1 MKVLIKQ
8 AKILD
13 SSSEFHREI
22 KDVLQINGKIS
33 DISNEIKSTDKK
45 TIEISSKNV
54 HLSKGWID
62 LKAHF
67 CDPGDEYKETLSTGL
82 DGAAS
87 GGFTHVAVLPST
99 KPVIDHKSLVEYV
112 LRKSE
117 SHAVE
122 LIPMACITKS
132 MQGHELSEMNDLK
145 NAGAMLF
152 SDDSS
157 TPEAQTL
164 KNALLYG
171 DNHQCKIIVNSFN
184 NSLSSDT
191 QVNEGMAS
199 LKTGLKADPEIS
211 EIIEIEKHIR
221 LVEYTEGSLHLSGIS
236 TGEGVKLIKAA
247 KKKGLKITA
256 DVHVMNLCFNE
267 SKVVDFDTSYKTLP
281 VLRSQK
287 NVEALWKGLED
298 NTIDF
303 VVSDHRPVIKE
314 DKEREFEDATFGA
327 PQLQTLFSAL
337 NSKSTLQLE
346 KLVQILSD
354 HTRNFIQKPSP
365 SIKIGNLADLT
376 IFDPSEEFS
385 FDSNQRKENILY
397 SPFQHD
403 KLIGKVLGIINNNK
417 LVLNQ

>member
-13 SSSEFHREI
+13 SSSEFNGEI
-22 KDVLQINGKIS
+22 KDVLLINGKIS
-33 DISNEIKSTDKK
+33 DISNEIKSTDKN
-45 TIEISSKNV
+45 TVQIRSKNI

-67 CDPGDEYKETLSTGL
+67 CDPGDEYKETLSSGL

-132 MQGHELSEMNDLK
+132 MQGRELSEMNDLK
-145 NAGAMLF
+145 NAGAILF

-171 DNHQCKIIVNSFN
+171 DNHECKIIVNSFN
-184 NSLSSDT
+184 NSLSSEI

-236 TGEGVKLIKAA
+236 TKEGVKLIKAA

-303 VVSDHRPVIKE
+303 VVSDHRPSVKE

-337 NSKSTLQLE
+337 NSKDTLQLE

-354 HTRNFIQKPSP
+354 NTRNFIQKPSP

-376 IFDPSEEFS
+376 IFDPSMEFS

-403 KLIGKVLGIINNNK
+403 KLTGKVLGIVNNNK

>member
-13 SSSEFHREI
+13 SSSEFNGEI
-22 KDVLQINGKIS
+22 KDVLLINGKIS
-33 DISNEIKSTDKK
+33 DISNEIKSTDHN
-45 TIEISSKNV
+45 TVQIRSKNI

-67 CDPGDEYKETLSTGL
+67 CDPGDEYKETLSSGL

-132 MQGHELSEMNDLK
+132 MQGRELSEMNDLK
-145 NAGAMLF
+145 NAGAILF

-171 DNHQCKIIVNSFN
+171 DNHECKIIVNSFN
-184 NSLSSDT
+184 NSLSSEI

-236 TGEGVKLIKAA
+236 TKEGVKLIKAA

-303 VVSDHRPVIKE
+303 VVSDHRPSVKE

-337 NSKSTLQLE
+337 NSKDTLQLE

-354 HTRNFIQKPSP
+354 NTRNFIQKPSP

-376 IFDPSEEFS
+376 IFDPSMEFS

-403 KLIGKVLGIINNNK
+403 KLTGKVLGIVNNNK

>member
-22 KDVLQINGKIS
+22 KDVLLINGKIS

-99 KPVIDHKSLVEYV
+99 KPVIDHKSLVECV

-211 EIIEIEKHIR
+211 EIIEIEKNIR

>member
-1 MKVLIKQ
+1 MKILIKQ

-13 SSSEFHREI
+13 SSSEFNGEI
-22 KDVLQINGKIS
+22 KDVLLINGKIS

-45 TIEISSKNV
+45 TVEISSKNV

-157 TPEAQTL
+157 TPQAQTL

-171 DNHQCKIIVNSFN
+171 DNHECKIIVNSFN
-184 NSLSSDT
+184 NSLSSET

-236 TGEGVKLIKAA
+236 TREGVKLIKAA

-303 VVSDHRPVIKE
+303 IVSDHRPVIKE
-314 DKEREFEDATFGA
+314 DKEREFEDASFGA

-337 NSKSTLQLE
+337 NSKDTLQLE
-346 KLVQILSD
+346 KLIQILSD
-354 HTRNFIQKPSP
+354 NTRNFIQKPSS
-365 SIKIGNLADLT
+365 SIKIGNVADLT

-403 KLIGKVLGIINNNK
+403 KLIGKVLGIVNNNK

>member
-13 SSSEFHREI
+13 SSSEFNGEI
-22 KDVLQINGKIS
+22 KDVLLINGKIS
-33 DISNEIKSTDKK
+33 DISNEIKSTDKN
-45 TIEISSKNV
+45 IVQIRSKNI

-67 CDPGDEYKETLSTGL
+67 CDPGNEYKETLSSGL

-132 MQGHELSEMNDLK
+132 MQGRELSEMNDLK
-145 NAGAMLF
+145 NAGAILF

-171 DNHQCKIIVNSFN
+171 DNHECKIIVNSFN
-184 NSLSSDT
+184 NSLSSEI

-236 TGEGVKLIKAA
+236 TKEGVKLIKAA

-303 VVSDHRPVIKE
+303 VVSDHRPSVKE

-337 NSKSTLQLE
+337 NSKDTLQLE

-354 HTRNFIQKPSP
+354 NTRNFIQKPSP

-376 IFDPSEEFS
+376 IFDPSMEFS
-385 FDSNQRKENILY
+385 FDSNQRKENKLY

-403 KLIGKVLGIINNNK
+403 KLTGKVLGIVNNNK

>member
-8 AKILD
+8 AKIID
-13 SSSEFHREI
+13 SSSEFNGEK
-22 KDVLQINGKIS
+22 KDVLIINGKITE
-33 DISNEIKSTDKK
+33 ISNEIKPTDKK
-45 TIEISSKNV
+45 TVEISSKNI

-67 CDPGDEYKETLSTGL
+67 CDPGDEYKETLSSGL

-132 MQGHELSEMNDLK
+132 MQGHELSEMKDLK
-145 NAGAMLF
+145 NSGAMLF

-171 DNHQCKIIVNSFN
+171 DNHGCKIIVNSCN
-184 NSLSSDT
+184 NSLSTET
-191 QVNEGMAS
+191 QVNEGLAS

-221 LVEYTEGSLHLSGIS
+221 LVEYTDGSIHLSGIS
-236 TGEGVKLIKAA
+236 TGEGVQLIKDA

-267 SKVVDFDTSYKTLP
+267 SKVFDFDSVYKTLP

-287 NVEALWKGLED
+287 NVDALWKGLED
-298 NTIDF
+298 KTIDF
-303 VVSDHRPVIKE
+303 VVSDHRPSIKE

-337 NSKSTLQLE
+337 NSNKKIKLE
-346 KLVQILSD
+346 KLIHIFTD
-354 HTRNFIQKPSP
+354 NTRAFIQKPSSP
-365 SIKIGNLADLT
+365 IEIGNTADIT
-376 IFDPSEEFS
+376 IFDPTEVFS
-385 FDSNQRKENILY
+385 FDSKQRKENILY
-397 SPFQHD
+397 SPFRHD

>member
-13 SSSEFHREI
+13 SSSEFNGEI
-22 KDVLQINGKIS
+22 KDVLLINGKIS
-33 DISNEIKSTDKK
+33 DISNEIKSTDHN
-45 TIEISSKNV
+45 TVQIRSKNI

-67 CDPGDEYKETLSTGL
+67 CDPGNEYKETLSSGL

-132 MQGHELSEMNDLK
+132 MQGRELSEMNDLK
-145 NAGAMLF
+145 NAGAILF

-171 DNHQCKIIVNSFN
+171 DNHECKIIVNSFN
-184 NSLSSDT
+184 NSLSSEI

-236 TGEGVKLIKAA
+236 TKEGVKLIKAA

-303 VVSDHRPVIKE
+303 VVSDHRPSVKE

-327 PQLQTLFSAL
+327 PQLQTILSAL
-337 NSKSTLQLE
+337 NSKDTLQLE

-354 HTRNFIQKPSP
+354 NTRNFIQKPSP

-376 IFDPSEEFS
+376 IFDPSMEFS

-403 KLIGKVLGIINNNK
+403 KLTGKVLGIVNNNK

>member
-13 SSSEFHREI
+13 SSSEFNGEI
-22 KDVLQINGKIS
+22 KDVLLINGKIS
-33 DISNEIKSTDKK
+33 DISNEIKSTDNN
-45 TIEISSKNV
+45 TVQIRSKNI

-67 CDPGDEYKETLSTGL
+67 CDPGDEYKETLSSGL

-132 MQGHELSEMNDLK
+132 MQGRELSEMNDLK
-145 NAGAMLF
+145 NAGAILF

-171 DNHQCKIIVNSFN
+171 DNHECKIIVNSFN
-184 NSLSSDT
+184 NSLSSEI

-236 TGEGVKLIKAA
+236 TKEGVKLIKAA

-303 VVSDHRPVIKE
+303 VVSDHRPSVKE

-337 NSKSTLQLE
+337 NSKDTLQLE

-354 HTRNFIQKPSP
+354 NTRNFIQKPSP

-376 IFDPSEEFS
+376 IFDPSMEFS
-385 FDSNQRKENILY
+385 FDSNQRKENKLY

-403 KLIGKVLGIINNNK
+403 KLTGKVLGIVNNNK

>member
-13 SSSEFHREI
+13 SSSEFNGEI
-22 KDVLQINGKIS
+22 KDVLLINGKIS
-33 DISNEIKSTDKK
+33 DISNEIKSTDNN
-45 TIEISSKNV
+45 TVQIRSKNI

-67 CDPGDEYKETLSTGL
+67 CDPGNEYKETLSSGL

-132 MQGHELSEMNDLK
+132 MQGRELSEMNDLK
-145 NAGAMLF
+145 NAGAILF

-171 DNHQCKIIVNSFN
+171 DNHECKIIVNSFN
-184 NSLSSDT
+184 NSLSSEI

-236 TGEGVKLIKAA
+236 TKEGVKLIKAA

-303 VVSDHRPVIKE
+303 VVSDHRPSVKE

-337 NSKSTLQLE
+337 NSKNTLQLE

-354 HTRNFIQKPSP
+354 NTRNFIQKPSP

-376 IFDPSEEFS
+376 IFDPSMEFS

-403 KLIGKVLGIINNNK
+403 KLTGKVLGIVNNNK

>member
-13 SSSEFHREI
+13 SSSEFNGEI
-22 KDVLQINGKIS
+22 KDVLLINGKIS
-33 DISNEIKSTDKK
+33 DISNEIKSTDNN
-45 TIEISSKNV
+45 TVQIRSKNI

-67 CDPGDEYKETLSTGL
+67 CDPGDEYKETLSSGL

-132 MQGHELSEMNDLK
+132 MQGRELSEMNDLK
-145 NAGAMLF
+145 NAGAILF

-171 DNHQCKIIVNSFN
+171 DNHECKIIVNSFN
-184 NSLSSDT
+184 NSLSSEI

-236 TGEGVKLIKAA
+236 TKEGLKLIKAA

-303 VVSDHRPVIKE
+303 VVSDHRPSVKE

-337 NSKSTLQLE
+337 NSKNTLQLE

-354 HTRNFIQKPSP
+354 NTRNFIQKPSP

-376 IFDPSEEFS
+376 IFDPSVEFS

-403 KLIGKVLGIINNNK
+403 KLTGKVLGIVNNNK

>member
-8 AKILD
+8 AKIID
-13 SSSEFHREI
+13 SSSEFNGEK
-22 KDVLQINGKIS
+22 KDVLIIDGKIA
-33 DISNEIKSTDKK
+33 DISNEIKSIDTK
-45 TIEISSKNV
+45 TFEISSNNI

-67 CDPGDEYKETLSTGL
+67 CDPGHEYKETLSSGL

-87 GGFTHVAVLPST
+87 GGFTHVAALPST

-122 LIPMACITKS
+122 LIPMACITKA
-132 MQGHELSEMNDLK
+132 MQGQELSEMNDLK

-152 SDDSS
+152 SDDSKA
-157 TPEAQTL
+157 PESQTL

-171 DNHQCKIIVNSFN
+171 DNHGCKIIVNSFN

-191 QVNEGMAS
+191 QVNEGLAS

-221 LVEYTEGSLHLSGIS
+221 LAEYTGGNIHLSGIS
-236 TGEGVKLIKAA
+236 TGEGVELIKAA
-247 KKKGLKITA
+247 KKKGLQITA

-267 SKVVDFDTSYKTLP
+267 SKVIDFDSAYKTLP
-281 VLRSQK
+281 VLRDQE
-287 NVEALWKGLED
+287 NVDALWKGLEN

-303 VVSDHRPVIKE
+303 VVSDHRPAIKE

-337 NSKSTLQLE
+337 NSMKKVKLEQLIN
-346 KLVQILSD
+346 ILSD
-354 HTRNFIQKPSP
+354 NPRAFIQKPSP
-365 SIKIGNLADLT
+365 TIKIGNDADLT
-376 IFDPSEEFS
+376 IFDPTESFS
-385 FDSNQRKENILY
+385 FDSKQRKEHQIY
-397 SPFQHD
+397 SPFRYE
-403 KLIGKVLGIINNNK
+403 KLDGKVLGIINNNQ
-417 LVLNQ
+417 LILNQ

>member
-13 SSSEFHREI
+13 SSSEFNGEI
-22 KDVLQINGKIS
+22 KDVLLINGKIS
-33 DISNEIKSTDKK
+33 DISNEIKSTDKN
-45 TIEISSKNV
+45 TVQIRSKNI

-67 CDPGDEYKETLSTGL
+67 CDPGDEYKETLSSGL

-132 MQGHELSEMNDLK
+132 MQGRELSEMNDLK
-145 NAGAMLF
+145 NAGAILF

-171 DNHQCKIIVNSFN
+171 DNHECKIIVNSFN
-184 NSLSSDT
+184 NSLSSEI

-199 LKTGLKADPEIS
+199 LKTELKADPEIS

-236 TGEGVKLIKAA
+236 TKEGVKLIKAA

-303 VVSDHRPVIKE
+303 VVSDHRPSVKE

-337 NSKSTLQLE
+337 NSKDTLQLE

-354 HTRNFIQKPSP
+354 NTRNFIQKPSP

-403 KLIGKVLGIINNNK
+403 KLTGKVLGIVNNNK

>member
-13 SSSEFHREI
+13 SSSEFNGEI
-22 KDVLQINGKIS
+22 KDVLLINGKIS
-33 DISNEIKSTDKK
+33 DISNEIKSTDNN
-45 TIEISSKNV
+45 TVQIRSKNI

-67 CDPGDEYKETLSTGL
+67 CDPGNEYKETLSSGL

-132 MQGHELSEMNDLK
+132 MQGRELSEMNDLK
-145 NAGAMLF
+145 NAGAILF

-171 DNHQCKIIVNSFN
+171 DNHECKIIVNSFN
-184 NSLSSDT
+184 NSLSSEI

-236 TGEGVKLIKAA
+236 TKEGVKLIKAA

-303 VVSDHRPVIKE
+303 VVSDHRPSVKE

-337 NSKSTLQLE
+337 NSKDTLQLE

-354 HTRNFIQKPSP
+354 NTRNFIQKPSP

-376 IFDPSEEFS
+376 IFDPSMEFS
-385 FDSNQRKENILY
+385 FDSNQRKENKLY

-403 KLIGKVLGIINNNK
+403 KLTGKVLGIVNNNK

>member
-13 SSSEFHREI
+13 SSSEFNGEI
-22 KDVLQINGKIS
+22 KDVLLINGKIS
-33 DISNEIKSTDKK
+33 DISNEIKSTDNN
-45 TIEISSKNV
+45 TVQIRSKNI

-67 CDPGDEYKETLSTGL
+67 CDPGDEYKETLSSGL

-132 MQGHELSEMNDLK
+132 MQGRELSEMNDLK
-145 NAGAMLF
+145 NAGAILF

-171 DNHQCKIIVNSFN
+171 DNHECKIIVNSFN
-184 NSLSSDT
+184 NSLSSEI

-236 TGEGVKLIKAA
+236 TKEGVKLIKAA

-303 VVSDHRPVIKE
+303 VVSDHRPSVKE

-337 NSKSTLQLE
+337 NSKDTLQLE

-354 HTRNFIQKPSP
+354 NTRNFIQKPSP

-376 IFDPSEEFS
+376 IFDPSMEFS

-403 KLIGKVLGIINNNK
+403 KLTGKVLGIVNNNK

>member
-13 SSSEFHREI
+13 SSSEFNGEI
-22 KDVLQINGKIS
+22 KDVLLINGKIS
-33 DISNEIKSTDKK
+33 DISNEIKSTDHN
-45 TIEISSKNV
+45 TVQIRSKNI

-67 CDPGDEYKETLSTGL
+67 CDPGDEYKETLSSGL

-122 LIPMACITKS
+122 LIPMACITKL
-132 MQGHELSEMNDLK
+132 MQGRELSEMNDLK
-145 NAGAMLF
+145 NAGAILF

-157 TPEAQTL
+157 TPETQTL

-171 DNHQCKIIVNSFN
+171 DNHECKIIVNSFN
-184 NSLSSDT
+184 NSLSSEI

-236 TGEGVKLIKAA
+236 TKEGVKLIKAA

-303 VVSDHRPVIKE
+303 VVSDHRPSVKE

-337 NSKSTLQLE
+337 NSKDTLQLE

-354 HTRNFIQKPSP
+354 NTRNFIQKPSP
-365 SIKIGNLADLT
+365 SIKIGNIADLT
-376 IFDPSEEFS
+376 IFDPSVEFS

-403 KLIGKVLGIINNNK
+403 KLTGKVLGIVNNNK

>member
-13 SSSEFHREI
+13 SSSEFNGEI
-22 KDVLQINGKIS
+22 KDVLLINGKIS
-33 DISNEIKSTDKK
+33 DISNEIKSTDHN
-45 TIEISSKNV
+45 TVQIRSKNI

-67 CDPGDEYKETLSTGL
+67 CDPGNEYKETLSSGL

-132 MQGHELSEMNDLK
+132 MQGRELSEMNDLK
-145 NAGAMLF
+145 NAGAILF

-171 DNHQCKIIVNSFN
+171 DNHECKIIVNSFN
-184 NSLSSDT
+184 NSLSSEI

-236 TGEGVKLIKAA
+236 TKEGVKLIKAA

-303 VVSDHRPVIKE
+303 VVSDHRPSVKE

-337 NSKSTLQLE
+337 NSKDTLQLE

-354 HTRNFIQKPSP
+354 NTRNFIQKPSP

-376 IFDPSEEFS
+376 IFDPSMEFS
-385 FDSNQRKENILY
+385 FDSNQRKENKLY

-403 KLIGKVLGIINNNK
+403 KLTGKVLGIVNNNK

>member
-13 SSSEFHREI
+13 SSSEFNGEI
-22 KDVLQINGKIS
+22 KDVLLINGKIS
-33 DISNEIKSTDKK
+33 DISNEIKSTDNN
-45 TIEISSKNV
+45 TVQIRSKNI

-67 CDPGDEYKETLSTGL
+67 CDPGDEYKETLSSGL

-132 MQGHELSEMNDLK
+132 MQGRELSEMNDLK
-145 NAGAMLF
+145 NAGAILF

-171 DNHQCKIIVNSFN
+171 DNHECKIIVNSFN
-184 NSLSSDT
+184 NSLSSEI

-236 TGEGVKLIKAA
+236 TKEGLKLIKAA

-303 VVSDHRPVIKE
+303 VVSDHRPSVKE

-337 NSKSTLQLE
+337 NSKDTLQLE

-354 HTRNFIQKPSP
+354 NTRNFIQKPSP

-376 IFDPSEEFS
+376 IFDPSMEFS

-403 KLIGKVLGIINNNK
+403 KLTGKVLGIVNNNK

>member
-13 SSSEFHREI
+13 SSSEFNGEI
-22 KDVLQINGKIS
+22 KDVLLINGKIS
-33 DISNEIKSTDKK
+33 DISNEIKSTDKN
-45 TIEISSKNV
+45 TVQIRSKNI

-67 CDPGDEYKETLSTGL
+67 CDPGDEYKETLSSGL

-87 GGFTHVAVLPST
+87 GGFTHIAVLPST

-132 MQGHELSEMNDLK
+132 MQGRELSEMNDLK
-145 NAGAMLF
+145 NAGAILF

-171 DNHQCKIIVNSFN
+171 DNHECKIIVNSFN
-184 NSLSSDT
+184 NSLSSEI

-236 TGEGVKLIKAA
+236 TKEGVKLIKAA

-303 VVSDHRPVIKE
+303 VVSDHRPSVKE

-337 NSKSTLQLE
+337 NSKDTLQLE

-354 HTRNFIQKPSP
+354 NTRNFIQKPLP

-403 KLIGKVLGIINNNK
+403 KLTGKVLGIVNNNK

>member
-13 SSSEFHREI
+13 SSSEFNGEI
-22 KDVLQINGKIS
+22 KDVLLINGKIS
-33 DISNEIKSTDKK
+33 DISNEIKSTDNN
-45 TIEISSKNV
+45 TVQIRSKNI

-67 CDPGDEYKETLSTGL
+67 CDPGDEYKETLSSGL

-122 LIPMACITKS
+122 LIPMACITKL
-132 MQGHELSEMNDLK
+132 MQGRELSEMNDLK
-145 NAGAMLF
+145 NAGAILF

-171 DNHQCKIIVNSFN
+171 DNHECKIIVNSFN
-184 NSLSSDT
+184 NSLSSEI

-236 TGEGVKLIKAA
+236 TKEGLKLIKAA

-303 VVSDHRPVIKE
+303 VVSDHRPSVKE

-337 NSKSTLQLE
+337 NSKNTLQLE

-354 HTRNFIQKPSP
+354 NTRNFIQKPSP

-376 IFDPSEEFS
+376 IFDPSVEFS

-403 KLIGKVLGIINNNK
+403 KLTGKVLGIVNNNK

>member
-22 KDVLQINGKIS
+22 KDVLLINGKIS

-211 EIIEIEKHIR
+211 EIIEIEKNIR

>member
-13 SSSEFHREI
+13 SSSEFNGEI
-22 KDVLQINGKIS
+22 KDVLLINGKIS
-33 DISNEIKSTDKK
+33 DISNEIKSTDHN
-45 TIEISSKNV
+45 TVQIRSKNI

-67 CDPGDEYKETLSTGL
+67 CDPGNEYKETLSSGL

-132 MQGHELSEMNDLK
+132 MQGRELSEMNDLK
-145 NAGAMLF
+145 NAGAILF

-171 DNHQCKIIVNSFN
+171 DNHECKIIVNSFN
-184 NSLSSDT
+184 NSLSSEI

-236 TGEGVKLIKAA
+236 TKEGVKLIKAA

-303 VVSDHRPVIKE
+303 VVSDHRPSVKE

-337 NSKSTLQLE
+337 NSKDTLQLE

-354 HTRNFIQKPSP
+354 NTRNFIQKPSP

-376 IFDPSEEFS
+376 IFDPSMEFS

-403 KLIGKVLGIINNNK
+403 KLTGKVLGIVNNNK

>member
-13 SSSEFHREI
+13 SSSEFNGEI
-22 KDVLQINGKIS
+22 KDVLLINGKIS
-33 DISNEIKSTDKK
+33 DISNEIKSTDNN
-45 TIEISSKNV
+45 TVQIRSKNI

-67 CDPGDEYKETLSTGL
+67 CDPGNEYKETLSSGL

-132 MQGHELSEMNDLK
+132 MQGRELSEMNDLK
-145 NAGAMLF
+145 NAGAILF

-171 DNHQCKIIVNSFN
+171 DNHECKIIVNSFN
-184 NSLSSDT
+184 NSLSSEI

-236 TGEGVKLIKAA
+236 TKEGVKLIKAA

-303 VVSDHRPVIKE
+303 VVSDHRPSVKE

-337 NSKSTLQLE
+337 NSKDTLQLE

-354 HTRNFIQKPSP
+354 NTRNFIQKPSP

-376 IFDPSEEFS
+376 IFDPSMEFS

-403 KLIGKVLGIINNNK
+403 KLTGKVLGIVNNNK

>member
-13 SSSEFHREI
+13 SSSEFNGEI
-22 KDVLQINGKIS
+22 KDVLLINGKIS
-33 DISNEIKSTDKK
+33 DISNEIKSTDHN
-45 TIEISSKNV
+45 TVQIRSKNI

-67 CDPGDEYKETLSTGL
+67 CDPGDEYKETLSSGL

-132 MQGHELSEMNDLK
+132 MQGRELSEMNDLK
-145 NAGAMLF
+145 NAGAILF

-171 DNHQCKIIVNSFN
+171 DNHECKIIVNSFN
-184 NSLSSDT
+184 NSLSSEI

-236 TGEGVKLIKAA
+236 TKEGVKLIKAA

-303 VVSDHRPVIKE
+303 VVSDHRPSVKE

-337 NSKSTLQLE
+337 NSKDTLQLE

-354 HTRNFIQKPSP
+354 NTRNFIQKPSP

-403 KLIGKVLGIINNNK
+403 KLTGKVLGIVNNNK

>member
-13 SSSEFHREI
+13 SSSEFNGEI
-22 KDVLQINGKIS
+22 KDVLLINGKIS
-33 DISNEIKSTDKK
+33 DISNEIKSTDNN
-45 TIEISSKNV
+45 TVQIRSKNI

-67 CDPGDEYKETLSTGL
+67 CDPGNEYKETLSSGL

-132 MQGHELSEMNDLK
+132 MQGRELSEMNDLK
-145 NAGAMLF
+145 NAGAILF

-171 DNHQCKIIVNSFN
+171 DNHECKIIVNSFN
-184 NSLSSDT
+184 NSLSSEI

-236 TGEGVKLIKAA
+236 TKEGVKLIKAA

-303 VVSDHRPVIKE
+303 VVSDHRPSVKE

-337 NSKSTLQLE
+337 NSKDTLQLE

-354 HTRNFIQKPSP
+354 NTRNFIQKPLP

-376 IFDPSEEFS
+376 IFDPSVEFS

-403 KLIGKVLGIINNNK
+403 KLTGKVLGIVNNNK

>member
-13 SSSEFHREI
+13 SSSEFNGEI
-22 KDVLQINGKIS
+22 KDVLLINGKIS
-33 DISNEIKSTDKK
+33 DISNEIKSTDKN
-45 TIEISSKNV
+45 TVQIRSKNI

-67 CDPGDEYKETLSTGL
+67 CDPGNEYKETLSSGL

-132 MQGHELSEMNDLK
+132 MQGRELSEMNDLK
-145 NAGAMLF
+145 NAGAILF

-171 DNHQCKIIVNSFN
+171 DNHECKIIVNSFN
-184 NSLSSDT
+184 NSLSSEI

-236 TGEGVKLIKAA
+236 TKEGVKLIKAA

-303 VVSDHRPVIKE
+303 VVSDHRPSVKE

-337 NSKSTLQLE
+337 NSKDTLQLE

-354 HTRNFIQKPSP
+354 NTRNFIQKPSP

-376 IFDPSEEFS
+376 IFDPSMEFS

-403 KLIGKVLGIINNNK
+403 KLTGKVLGIVNNNK